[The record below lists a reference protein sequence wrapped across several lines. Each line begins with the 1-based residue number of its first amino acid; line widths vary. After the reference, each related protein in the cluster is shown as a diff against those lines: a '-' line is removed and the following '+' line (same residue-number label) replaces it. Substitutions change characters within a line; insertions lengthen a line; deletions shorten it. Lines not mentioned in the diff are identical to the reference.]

1 MGNQFVVNVKAG
13 IDYIKVDRLDQT
25 VDYEVMLQIIKS
37 EFAKPTPLLE
47 ELAHRIEQAIL
58 IKYPAMRYFFLSI
71 QKRNPPLGSEVYSS
85 EVSVERRY

>member
-1 MGNQFVVNVKAG
+1 LGNQFVVNVKAG

-47 ELAHRIEQAIL
+47 ELAHRIEQAI
-58 IKYPAMRYFFLSI
+58 
-71 QKRNPPLGSEVYSS
+71 
-85 EVSVERRY
+85 